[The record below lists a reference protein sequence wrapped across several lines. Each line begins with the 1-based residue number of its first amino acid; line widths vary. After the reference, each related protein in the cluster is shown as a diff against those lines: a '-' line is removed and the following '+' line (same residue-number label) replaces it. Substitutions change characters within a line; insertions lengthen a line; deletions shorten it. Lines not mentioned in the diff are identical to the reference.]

1 VRTADWYF
9 DFISPYAWFGLHELR
24 RLPPA
29 LRVTPRPLLFAGL
42 LEHWGQKGPA
52 EIPPKRLWTFRA
64 CVYWAETHG
73 IDFRPPAA
81 HPFNPLPYLRLALAA
96 EAQPEAVERIFRALW
111 TSGADPRDP
120 QGFDRLAQSLGIDPA
135 AVAAP
140 EIKARLRANT
150 DAAIAAGVFGV
161 PSLVIDGEVFWGADS
176 TDFALAYLRDPTLL
190 QRPAMQRA
198 AEVQAAVH
206 RRQR

>member
-24 RLPPA
+24 RLPA
-29 LRVTPRPLLFAGL
+29 SLAVHHRPLLFAGL
-42 LEHWGQKGPA
+42 LNHWGQKGPA

-64 CVYWAETHG
+64 CVWWAETHG

-96 EAQPEAVERIFRALW
+96 EAKAPDIERIFRALW
-111 TSGADPRDP
+111 TTGADPRDP
-120 QGFDRLAQSLGIDPA
+120 GLLQDLARDLSVDPA
-135 AVAAP
+135 ATEDPA
-140 EIKARLRANT
+140 IKEQLRAHT
-150 DAAIAAGVFGV
+150 DAALASGVFGV

-176 TDFALAYLRDPTLL
+176 TDFALAYLVDPTLL
-190 QRPAMQRA
+190 HRPAMRRA
-198 AEVQAAVH
+198 AEVPAAVH
-206 RRQR
+206 RPVR